1 MSAGAN
7 HTTWIH
13 DVAGNVPKN
22 AADWHHR
29 CMLAL
34 LGTQRIAAPCIHRVT
49 SLALLDLF
57 CCRPVHALRSTPNR
71 CNMGIDIPHSGPVPP
86 DYEIS
91 RLAKLKHISE
101 IAKSL
106 GLEESEYN
114 LYGQYQAKVRVPDPA
129 AGACEGIR

>member
-1 MSAGAN
+1 
-7 HTTWIH
+7 
-13 DVAGNVPKN
+13 
-22 AADWHHR
+22 
-29 CMLAL
+29 
-34 LGTQRIAAPCIHRVT
+34 
-49 SLALLDLF
+49 
-57 CCRPVHALRSTPNR
+57 
-71 CNMGIDIPHSGPVPP
+71 MGIEIPHSGPVPA

-114 LYGQYQAKVRVPDPA
+114 LYGQYQAKARIREPA